1 MWHFKKT
8 KNMDFRSGNVEIPET
23 YEFSD
28 LPFYLKTMHVSNDIY
43 YVQCPNKTLITEYNN
58 FGSDCK
64 LRDFPM
70 HFKGNFSIIKIFESI
85 KLRTFNNFIDF
96 HNTSFIVSN
105 YYDIPQAY
113 LLVSQPKK
121 IKGNKKAG
129 IPLIVVGC
137 VIIFLLI
144 ACLIF

>member
-1 MWHFKKT
+1 
-8 KNMDFRSGNVEIPET
+8 
-23 YEFSD
+23 
-28 LPFYLKTMHVSNDIY
+28 
-43 YVQCPNKTLITEYNN
+43 
-58 FGSDCK
+58 
-64 LRDFPM
+64 M

-113 LLVSQPKK
+113 LLVSHPKK